1 MSFSRGSKKRGQL
14 TLFVIVAI
22 AIVAVILVFYLWI
35 EPSYFISEAGPL
47 TFDECVSEAMD
58 KGLHDLSLTGGAINP
73 NFFYLYQDNEV
84 PYYCYT
90 TVPYRTC
97 VVQQPLVK
105 QNFEKKFIEYLDDKV
120 NDCYDESVDEL
131 KGLGYNVTTGDV
143 ELNLTIIPK
152 RINVEIIAPT
162 TVEGRRFTNY
172 KFSYPS
178 EMYDVL
184 MVTTS
189 LLQYEAT
196 YGDSPISDLMFYY
209 PHIIIDKFKQ
219 SDSTTVYIVTD
230 KSSDIKFQF
239 ASRSLIWPAGYD
251 MVRDVGYVQ

>member
-1 MSFSRGSKKRGQL
+1 MNAKRGQL

-22 AIVAVILVFYLWI
+22 VIVFGILVFYLWI
-35 EPSYFISEAGPL
+35 EPTYFVSEVGPL
-47 TFDECVSEAMD
+47 SFEDCVSEAMD
-58 KGLHDLSLTGGAINP
+58 EGLVKLSLTGGAISP
-73 NFFYLYQDNEV
+73 SFFYLYEDNEV

-90 TVPYRTC
+90 ALPYKTC

-105 QNFEKKFIEYLDDKV
+105 QNFEKQFIEYLDDKV
-120 NDCYDESVDEL
+120 NICYDESVDQL
-131 KGLGYNVTTGDV
+131 KELGYNVTTGDV

-162 TVEGRRFTNY
+162 TVAGQRFTDY
-172 KFSYPS
+172 KFNYPS

-184 MVTTS
+184 MITTS
-189 LLQYEAT
+189 LLQYEVT

-219 SDSTTVYIVTD
+219 SDSTTVYVVTD

-239 ASRSLIWPAGYD
+239 ASRSLVWPAGYD
-251 MVRDVGYVQ
+251 MVGDVGYVE